1 MTDSKPNSKPG
12 IPNSTTSKTATNM
25 NAASSNSG
33 RDSAKTYSKR
43 AWASCPSHA
52 TKKKIKTSFGWLT
65 CPKRHVLTHSEHG
78 FQISPYLQERICY
91 VGQET
96 VFEGASTMLREL
108 LGVAVSAKQ
117 VERLC
122 HYFGGGLEERAEEV
136 ESAPWSG
143 SGPVYG
149 MVDGSMVLTR
159 EAGWREIKLGRL
171 FAEEAHEKGQTSQ
184 RGCITGSV
192 YTAHLGHYEAF
203 LSKWQSELAAI
214 ERQRLIFVADGAQW
228 FWDWASGAH
237 PEALQ
242 ILDYYHCKSYLWD
255 FAKVYFKDQDARA
268 TWVAHQQERLFED
281 AVESVIEAIEHLPH
295 RGVEDRIARQKILSY
310 YRNNRSRMYYGS
322 YRRQGL
328 LIGSGPI
335 EAAHRNVIQQRLKL
349 AGQRWTQ
356 AGVQQVANLRVLR
369 KSDRWQR
376 VIALTR
382 TRKRAA

>member
-1 MTDSKPNSKPG
+1 
-12 IPNSTTSKTATNM
+12 
-25 NAASSNSG
+25 
-33 RDSAKTYSKR
+33 
-43 AWASCPSHA
+43 
-52 TKKKIKTSFGWLT
+52 
-65 CPKRHVLTHSEHG
+65 
-78 FQISPYLQERICY
+78 
-91 VGQET
+91 
-96 VFEGASTMLREL
+96 MLREL
-108 LGVAVSAKQ
+108 LGLELSAKQ
-117 VERLC
+117 IERVC
-122 HYFGGGLEERAEEV
+122 HYFGEHLEEPQEASEPP
-136 ESAPWSG
+136 AWSG
-143 SGPVYG
+143 SGPIYG

-159 EAGWREIKLGRL
+159 KTGWREIKLGRL
-171 FAEEAHEKGQTSQ
+171 FAEDAHEKGQTSQ
-184 RGCITGSV
+184 RGRITGSV

-203 LSKWQSELAAI
+203 LSKWQLELARV
-214 ERQRLIFVADGAQW
+214 EKQRLVFLADGAQW
-228 FWDWASGAH
+228 FWDWVCEAH

-255 FAKVYFKDQDARA
+255 FAKVYFKDKDKRA

-281 AVESVIEAIEHLPH
+281 AVETVIETIERLPH

-310 YRNNRSRMYYGS
+310 YGNNRSRMYYGS
-322 YRRQGL
+322 YRRRGL

-356 AGVQQVANLRVLR
+356 AGVQQVATLRVVR

>member
-1 MTDSKPNSKPG
+1 M
-12 IPNSTTSKTATNM
+12 
-25 NAASSNSG
+25 
-33 RDSAKTYSKR
+33 
-43 AWASCPSHA
+43 
-52 TKKKIKTSFGWLT
+52 
-65 CPKRHVLTHSEHG
+65 THSEHG

-91 VGQET
+91 VGQEA
-96 VFEGASTMLREL
+96 VFEKASTMLLEL
-108 LGVAVSAKQ
+108 LGVEVSAKQ
-117 VERLC
+117 IERLC
-122 HYFGGGLEERAEEV
+122 HYFGACLEETQEASEPP
-136 ESAPWSG
+136 SWSG

-159 EAGWREIKLGRL
+159 KTGWREIKLGRL
-171 FAEEAHEKGQTSQ
+171 FAEEAHEKGQNSQ
-184 RGCITGSV
+184 RGRITGSV

-214 ERQRLIFVADGAQW
+214 ETQRLVFVADGVSW
-228 FWDWASGAH
+228 FWDWASQAY

-242 ILDYYHCKSYLWD
+242 ILDYYHCKGYLWD
-255 FAKVYFKDQDARA
+255 FAKVYFNDKEARA
-268 TWVAHQQERLFED
+268 TWVAHQQARLFED
-281 AVESVIEAIEHLPH
+281 AVDTVIAEIERLPH
-295 RGVEDRIARQKILSY
+295 RGVEDRIAREKILSY

-322 YRRQGL
+322 YRRRGL

-369 KSDRWQR
+369 KSARWQR

-382 TRKRAA
+382 TRKLAA